1 MRVLINIA
9 QMESNRGAAVDR
21 VFNALA
27 DPTRR
32 SVIELLG
39 SRPRRA
45 GELAAAT
52 RTSPPTM
59 SRHLRVLLD
68 AGIAT
73 DERPKEDARARVFRL
88 RPESMQAVNDWLEQ
102 LQKEWDAQLRSFKR
116 HVERRKKK

>member
-1 MRVLINIA
+1 MA
-9 QMESNRGAAVDR
+9 TNRAAAVDR

-32 SVIELLG
+32 SVVELLG
-39 SRPRRA
+39 SRPHRA

-88 RPESMQAVNDWLEQ
+88 RRESMQAVNDWLQQ
-102 LQKEWDAQLRSFKR
+102 LQEEWDAQLRSFKR

>member
-1 MRVLINIA
+1 MAKTR
-9 QMESNRGAAVDR
+9 AAPVDR

-32 SVIELLG
+32 SVVELLG

-59 SRHLRVLLD
+59 SRHLRVLLE

-102 LQKEWDAQLRSFKR
+102 LQKEGDAQLRSFKR
-116 HVERRKKK
+116 HVERRKKE

>member
-1 MRVLINIA
+1 MA
-9 QMESNRGAAVDR
+9 KSNAAAVDR

-32 SVIELLG
+32 SVVELLG
-39 SRPRRA
+39 SRPHRA
-45 GELAAAT
+45 GELATAT

-73 DERPKEDARARVFRL
+73 DERPKEDARARVFHL
-88 RPESMQAVNDWLEQ
+88 RPGSMQAVNDWLEQ
-102 LQKEWDAQLRSFKR
+102 LQEEWDAQLRSFKK
-116 HVERRKKK
+116 HVERRKKR

>member
-1 MRVLINIA
+1 MAR
-9 QMESNRGAAVDR
+9 NRGAAVDR

-32 SVIELLG
+32 SVVELLG

-73 DERPKEDARARVFRL
+73 DERPKEDARARVFHL

-116 HVERRKKK
+116 HVEQRKKK

>member
-1 MRVLINIA
+1 MAKTRA
-9 QMESNRGAAVDR
+9 AAVDR
-21 VFNALA
+21 VLSALA

-32 SVIELLG
+32 SVVELLG

-88 RPESMQAVNDWLEQ
+88 RPQSMKAVNDWLAR
-102 LQKEWDAQLRSFKR
+102 LQTEWDAQLSSFKR
-116 HVERRKKK
+116 HVEQRKRT

>member
-1 MRVLINIA
+1 MAKART
-9 QMESNRGAAVDR
+9 AAVDR

-32 SVIELLG
+32 SVVELLG

-102 LQKEWDAQLRSFKR
+102 LQEEWDAQLRSFER
-116 HVERRKKK
+116 HVERRNKK

>member
-1 MRVLINIA
+1 MATTRA
-9 QMESNRGAAVDR
+9 AAVDR
-21 VFNALA
+21 IFNALA

-32 SVIELLG
+32 SVVELLG

-73 DERPKEDARARVFRL
+73 DERPEEDARARVFRL
-88 RPESMQAVNDWLEQ
+88 RPGSMQAVNGWLER
-102 LQKEWDAQLRSFKR
+102 LQEEWDAQLRSFER
-116 HVERRKKK
+116 HVERRKKR